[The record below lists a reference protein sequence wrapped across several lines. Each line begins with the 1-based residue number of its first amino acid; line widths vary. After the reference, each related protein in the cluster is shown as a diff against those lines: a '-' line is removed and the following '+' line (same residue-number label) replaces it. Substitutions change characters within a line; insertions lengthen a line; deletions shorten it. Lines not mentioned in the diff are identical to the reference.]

1 MSSQSTDSAPE
12 EKLLS
17 IKDYRWWIAG
27 TTSDSLTVSVRD
39 FALPLLAF
47 ALTGSAVLAG
57 SLITISSA
65 IFVTLVLVGGVLVD
79 RTDRRVCMIWRASL
93 GALTWGI
100 VALLQAMD
108 LLTFPALIL
117 FVALGAIGRSLF
129 GMADNAALRSIVS
142 GGNFARAQSVNQG
155 RDAAIEIAGGP
166 FGAVLYA
173 FAPWLPFAFSAVALL
188 VLLLSAQRIR
198 ADLFPYGDET
208 KDPSHTPRQGR
219 MSRIGAGIKVIPKD
233 ISSGFRI
240 VFSNPALRAAAL
252 AATALNA
259 ATTLAV
265 FTIQLDL
272 VSREV
277 DPLLIGWLNGAMAAS
292 MLGGA
297 ILGGIVVPKM
307 RVPTL
312 VLISLTTAMAG
323 IVGLVFFHEYAFL
336 FLWFTILGLATPAT
350 AAAISGYVFTVIPIH
365 FQGRAGSTLTV
376 LNMGLSALS
385 PLAAGWLIHGGNL
398 QIALYATVALF
409 GSALLLLFSSAAF
422 RRVGKSADWA

>member
-1 MSSQSTDSAPE
+1 MSEKSTDSAPE
-12 EKLLS
+12 EKLFTN
-17 IKDYRWWIAG
+17 KDYRWWLAG

-39 FALPLLAF
+39 LALPLLAF

-79 RTDRRVCMIWRASL
+79 RTDRRSCMIWRASL
-93 GALTWGI
+93 GALTWGM
-100 VALLQAMD
+100 VALLQAVG
-108 LLTFPALIL
+108 LLTFPALVL

-155 RDAAIEIAGGP
+155 RDAALEIAGGP

-188 VLLLSAQRIR
+188 VLLLSAQRIQ
-198 ADLFPYGDET
+198 ADLFPHGEET
-208 KDPSHTPRQGR
+208 EDPSPATGKARI
-219 MSRIGAGIKVIPKD
+219 SRIGAGLKRVPKD

-252 AATALNA
+252 ASTALNGGL
-259 ATTLAV
+259 TLV
-265 FTIQLDL
+265 IFTIQLDL

-277 DPLLIGWLNGAMAAS
+277 DPLLIGWVNGATALAL
-292 MLGGA
+292 LGGA
-297 ILGGIVVPKM
+297 ILGGMVVPKM

-312 VLISLTTAMAG
+312 VLISLTTAMVG
-323 IVGLVFFHEYAFL
+323 IVGLVFFHQYAFL

-350 AAAISGYVFTVIPIH
+350 GAAISGYVFTVIPIH

-398 QIALYATVALF
+398 RLALYAGVALF
-409 GSALLLLFSSAAF
+409 GAALVLLFSSSAF
-422 RRVGKSADWA
+422 RQVGKPSDWA